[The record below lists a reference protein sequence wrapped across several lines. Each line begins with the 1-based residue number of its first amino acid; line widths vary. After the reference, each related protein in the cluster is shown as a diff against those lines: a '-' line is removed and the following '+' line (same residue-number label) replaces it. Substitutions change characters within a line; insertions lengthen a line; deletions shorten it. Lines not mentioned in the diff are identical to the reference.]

1 MKYKLLNSEQRCA
14 ISALLQRQANLAILF
29 VLMMGLSLFSCT
41 KEGNTIYVDDVV
53 ENDSLPVVY
62 FLSREG
68 YLGDLGYV
76 DAIYNGA
83 VKGVSKGNMK
93 LSINE
98 LPSDDAQ
105 AVTKFRSI
113 LNSLKNENANSRK
126 LMVIANDNLE
136 PILHQC
142 EDDIKNADG
151 VDILLGETNDTT
163 LSVYTFRMPQY
174 GIYYQAGMVIGCD
187 WYRYGKILIAN
198 ANPTDQPIKE
208 MRDGFMQAIEDSKKV
223 DPSSQLQIEN
233 RYMSETTGGYNMPD
247 SAYRL
252 SYEVSDYTLIL
263 PLCGE
268 TAQGFLRY
276 SREHPLA
283 FSVIGVDYDMSDYAV
298 GTPLSVVKH
307 IDNVVEQWI
316 TKWGEG
322 ASQERH
328 QTYGLASGYS
338 EIVGSELYPE
348 SPEMA
353 KKYYQTALEKEEAYE
368 KNK

>member
-1 MKYKLLNSEQRCA
+1 MRQMRILARLFLL
-14 ISALLQRQANLAILF
+14 LLGF
-29 VLMMGLSLFSCT
+29 SLFSCT
-41 KEGNTIYVDDVV
+41 KEGNTLYVEDVV
-53 ENDSLPVVY
+53 ESDSLPIVY

-68 YLGDLGYV
+68 SLGDLGYV

-113 LNSLKNENANSRK
+113 LNSIKNENANIRK
-126 LMVIANDNLE
+126 LMVIANDNFE
-136 PILHQC
+136 SILHQC
-142 EDDIKNADG
+142 ETDIKAADG

-174 GIYYQAGMVIGCD
+174 GIYYQAGMVIGSD
-187 WYRYGKILIAN
+187 WFRFGKILIAN
-198 ANPTDQPIKE
+198 ANPTDLPIKE
-208 MRDGFMQAIEDSKKV
+208 MRHGFSQAIDDSKKAN
-223 DPSSQLQIEN
+223 PSSQLQIEN
-233 RYMSETTGGYNMPD
+233 RFLSITTGGYHIPD

-252 SYEVSDYTLIL
+252 SYLISDYTLVL

-276 SREHPLA
+276 SRETPLT

-307 IDNVVEQWI
+307 IDKVVEQWI

-322 ASQERH
+322 IFQERH

-338 EIVGSELYPE
+338 EIVGSKLYPE
-348 SPEMA
+348 SPELA

>member
-1 MKYKLLNSEQRCA
+1 MRQMRILARLFLL
-14 ISALLQRQANLAILF
+14 LLVF
-29 VLMMGLSLFSCT
+29 SLFSCT
-41 KEGNTIYVDDVV
+41 KEGNTLYVEDVV
-53 ENDSLPVVY
+53 ESDSLPIVY

-68 YLGDLGYV
+68 SLGDLGYV
-76 DAIYNGA
+76 DAIYNGT
-83 VKGVSKGNMK
+83 VKGVSKGKMK

-113 LNSLKNENANSRK
+113 LNSIKKENANSRK
-126 LMVIANDNLE
+126 LMVIANDNFE
-136 PILHQC
+136 SILHQC
-142 EDDIKNADG
+142 ENDIKSADG
-151 VDILLGETNDTT
+151 VDILFGETNDTT
-163 LSVYTFRMPQY
+163 LSVHTFRMPQY
-174 GIYYQAGMVIGCD
+174 GIYYQAGMVIGSEL
-187 WYRYGKILIAN
+187 YRFGKILIAN
-198 ANPTDQPIKE
+198 ANPTDLPIKE
-208 MRDGFMQAIEDSKKV
+208 MRHGFSQAIDDSKKAT
-223 DPSSQLQIEN
+223 PSSQLQIEN
-233 RYMSETTGGYNMPD
+233 RFLSITTGGYHIPD

-252 SYEVSDYTLIL
+252 SYLISDYTLVL

-276 SREHPLA
+276 SRETPLA

-307 IDNVVEQWI
+307 IDKVVEQWI

-322 ASQERH
+322 ALQERH

-348 SPEMA
+348 SAELA
-353 KKYYQTALEKEEAYE
+353 KKYYQTAMEKEEAYE